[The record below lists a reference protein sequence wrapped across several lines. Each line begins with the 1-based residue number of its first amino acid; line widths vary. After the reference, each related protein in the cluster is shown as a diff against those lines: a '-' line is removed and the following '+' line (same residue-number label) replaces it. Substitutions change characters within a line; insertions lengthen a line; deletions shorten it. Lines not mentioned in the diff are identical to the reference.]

1 MLKREW
7 DPFAD
12 SKIGKLKKYYR
23 SIKIQ
28 LYNILENEN
37 SPYKQIYDIFAL
49 FVVITSSIGIIIEYV
64 PGLKP
69 KLPPDLNSFID
80 QYEYIA
86 LWFFVIEYI
95 TRWWVISNFFDDFR
109 KSLETIE
116 ETNRYKLYI
125 KSFIAALKPKL
136 HWMIS
141 PYALIDLLAIL
152 PIIRPLRAFRII
164 RLLRLLKIIR
174 YGGALRSLFVALK
187 EQSFLFAFIFTSI
200 FAWIVIFS
208 LIVYIF
214 EYNAG
219 NTEQF
224 KSMWHAIYWG
234 IVTISTVGFG
244 DIAPKSDEA
253 RLATSIMIGG
263 GIILVSSLTG
273 TFSAALVSRLM
284 TLKQGGLKMPD
295 LENHIVI
302 CGWNETSEEVLE
314 QIMAHGIDKEKGV
327 VLVTTW
333 DKELLD
339 IELSDFILYKKGEF
353 IHESVLMDVGIDKA
367 SDVLIVGEREEGLT
381 ERNIDARTALAA
393 MLIRNLNPQ
402 ANLYVEVLLDED
414 ASIFQKRLKI
424 REVLIHGQLMG
435 RLMFNSLL
443 NPGLTNLVNTFIGE
457 EHGIKKI
464 KVAKLGK
471 FTNFGELLR
480 FARKKDY
487 LPIAIERRKKVIMN
501 PKDTFILEKDDFV
514 FLLPVGEDY

>member
-1 MLKREW
+1 MLKQRW

-12 SKIGKLKKYYR
+12 SKLNKLKTIYR
-23 SIKIQ
+23 SVKIRI
-28 LYNILENEN
+28 YNVLENEN

-49 FVVITSSIGIIIEYV
+49 FVVITSSIGVVIEYV

-69 KLPPDLNSFID
+69 KLPPDLNNFID
-80 QYEYIA
+80 DYEYIA
-86 LWFFVIEYI
+86 LWFFVVEYVL
-95 TRWWVISNFFDDFR
+95 RWWVISNFIDDYR
-109 KSLETIE
+109 KLLDTSE
-116 ETNRYKLYI
+116 ETNPIKLHYKA
-125 KSFIAALKPKL
+125 FMFALKAKL
-136 HWMIS
+136 KWMIT
-141 PYALIDLLAIL
+141 PYAIIDLLAIL
-152 PIIRPLRAFRII
+152 PIIRPLRAFRIL
-164 RLLRLLKIIR
+164 RVLRLLKIIR
-174 YGGALRSLFVALK
+174 YGGAIRSLFVALK

-200 FAWIVIFS
+200 FAWIIIFS

-244 DIAPKSDEA
+244 DIAPVSDEA
-253 RLATSIMIGG
+253 RIATSIMIGG
-263 GIILVSSLTG
+263 GIILVASLTG

-314 QIMAHGIDKEKGV
+314 QIMAHEIDKEKGV
-327 VLVTTW
+327 VLITSFE
-333 DKELLD
+333 KEQLD

-353 IHESVLMDVGIDKA
+353 IHESILLDVGIEKA

-393 MLIRNLNPQ
+393 MLIRTLNPE

-414 ASIFQKRLKI
+414 ASIFKERLRI

-457 EHGIKKI
+457 EQGIKKI
-464 KVAKLGK
+464 KVSRLGK

-480 FARKKDY
+480 FSREKNY

-501 PKDTFILEKDDFV
+501 PRDTFILEKDDFV
-514 FLLPVGEDY
+514 FLLPAGA

>member
-1 MLKREW
+1 MRIKEW
-7 DPFAD
+7 DPFTG
-12 SKIGKLKKYYR
+12 SKIGKFKTYYR
-23 SIKIQ
+23 SLKIR

-49 FVVITSSIGIIIEYV
+49 FVVITSSIGVVIEYV

-80 QYEYIA
+80 DYEYLA

-95 TRWWVISNFFDDFR
+95 LRWWVISNFIDDFKR
-109 KSLETIE
+109 AFENIE
-116 ETNRYKLYI
+116 EQNKLKLYI
-125 KSFIAALKPKL
+125 FAVKEGLKPKIR
-136 HWMIS
+136 WMIT
-141 PYALIDLLAIL
+141 PYAIIDLLAIL
-152 PIIRPLRAFRII
+152 PIIRPLRAFRIL
-164 RLLRLLKIIR
+164 RVLRLLKIIR
-174 YGGALRSLFVALK
+174 YGGAIKSLFVALK

-200 FAWIVIFS
+200 FAWVIIFS
-208 LIVYIF
+208 IIVYIF

-244 DIAPKSDEA
+244 DIAPVSDNA

-263 GIILVSSLTG
+263 GIILVASLTG

-314 QIMAHGIDKEKGV
+314 QIMAHEIDKEKGV
-327 VLVTTW
+327 VLITNW
-333 DKELLD
+333 DKDQLD

-353 IHESVLMDVGIDKA
+353 IHESVLLDVGIEKA

-393 MLIRNLNPQ
+393 MLIRTLNPD

-414 ASIFQKRLKI
+414 ASIFKERLRI

-435 RLMFNSLL
+435 KLMFNSLL
-443 NPGLTNLVNTFIGE
+443 NPGLTNLVNTFISE
-457 EHGIKKI
+457 EQGIKKI
-464 KVAKLGK
+464 KVSRLGK
-471 FTNFGELLR
+471 FKNFGELLR
-480 FARKKDY
+480 YSREKNY
-487 LPIAIERRKKVIMN
+487 LPIAVERRKKVIMN

-514 FLLPVGEDY
+514 FLLPAGA

>member
-1 MLKREW
+1 MRVKEW
-7 DPFAD
+7 DPFSD
-12 SKIGKLKKYYR
+12 SKIGKIKKYYR
-23 SIKIQ
+23 SFKIK

-37 SPYKQIYDIFAL
+37 SPYKQIYDVFAL
-49 FVVITSSIGIIIEYV
+49 FVVITSSIGVVIEYV

-80 QYEYIA
+80 SYEYVA
-86 LWFFVIEYI
+86 LWFFVVEYI
-95 TRWWVISNFFDDFR
+95 TRWWVISNFFDDF
-109 KSLETIE
+109 KKAVDTLEE
-116 ETNRYKLYI
+116 KNNLKLYL
-125 KSFIAALKPKL
+125 KAFFKALKVKL
-136 HWMIS
+136 KWMFS
-141 PYALIDLLAIL
+141 LYALIDLIAIL

-200 FAWIVIFS
+200 FAWIIIFS
-208 LIVYIF
+208 IIVYIF

-244 DIAPKSDEA
+244 DIAPISNEA
-253 RLATSIMIGG
+253 RIATSIMIGG
-263 GIILVSSLTG
+263 GIILVASLTG
-273 TFSAALVSRLM
+273 TFSAALVSRLI

-314 QIMAHGIDKEKGV
+314 QIMAHEIDKEKGV
-327 VLVTTW
+327 VLITSF
-333 DKELLD
+333 DKEQLD

-353 IHESVLMDVGIDKA
+353 IHESVLLDIGIEKA

-381 ERNIDARTALAA
+381 ERNVDARTALAA
-393 MLIRNLNPQ
+393 MLIRTLNPD

-414 ASIFQKRLKI
+414 ASIFKERLRI

-457 EHGIKKI
+457 EYGVKKV
-464 KVAKLGK
+464 KVSKLGK
-471 FTNFGELLR
+471 FMNFGELLL
-480 FARKKDY
+480 FARKKNY

-514 FLLPVGEDY
+514 FLLPSGG